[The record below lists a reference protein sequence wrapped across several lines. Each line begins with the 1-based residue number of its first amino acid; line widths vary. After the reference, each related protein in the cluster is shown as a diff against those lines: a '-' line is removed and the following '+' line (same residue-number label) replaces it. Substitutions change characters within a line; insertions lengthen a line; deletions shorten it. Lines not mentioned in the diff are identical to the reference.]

1 MKKTRMLVAAVAA
14 VAGLVAFAGPAQ
26 ADPPNAVPG
35 TSFPDPLPASINP
48 NGSNNPDGFCPFPV
62 HVDYLSNQIAHRSTT
77 NPDGST
83 STRFTG
89 WATAIVTNLTT
100 KKALKFKVS
109 GPGTFTSFPDG
120 AFNLNLRLSALES
133 QGQVRILSSP
143 RITTMDNIEASIQQG
158 VAIPISVVSAAGVNT
173 VFVDAKLD
181 LTVKPHV
188 TNEGTVM
195 IMVNVTRNEPDFV
208 NTGAR
213 GDPTILKKEAKTTM
227 LIRDGDTAVIGG
239 IYTRNSGLSYAK
251 VPFFADIPVLGVM
264 FRNRR
269 ENDDRTE
276 FLVFITPRIANRA
289 RALGQ

>member
-1 MKKTRMLVAAVAA
+1 MKKMRMLVAAVAA

-120 AFNLNLRLSALES
+120 AFNLNLGGANLLWTTVANSYPGVPQLAYTT
-133 QGQVRILSSP
+133 GHVQV
-143 RITTMDNIEASIQQG
+143 
-158 VAIPISVVSAAGVNT
+158 SVNAAGLT
-173 VFVDAKLD
+173 TSYKL
-181 LTVKPHV
+181 
-188 TNEGTVM
+188 NG
-195 IMVNVTRNEPDFV
+195 NG
-208 NTGAR
+208 GA
-213 GDPTILKKEAKTTM
+213 PTDVCAL
-227 LIRDGDTAVIGG
+227 
-239 IYTRNSGLSYAK
+239 
-251 VPFFADIPVLGVM
+251 LG
-264 FRNRR
+264 
-269 ENDDRTE
+269 
-276 FLVFITPRIANRA
+276 
-289 RALGQ
+289 